1 MPQNSSA
8 TGVPVVPSTPV
19 TPSPSLGHGE
29 GFPCPTAAPAQTQL
43 SPTVTGQGPWSKE
56 GGPGGGHRCHLPALP
71 PAHMCHLRD
80 SDPGLHGDMGTLA
93 PMGMGTLVLVLHG
106 DMGTV
111 PLPTQH
117 RCPAGW
123 AVALWISVQILGKSR
138 SISAPLEAAGPRRT
152 SRGGWQLR
160 RLSQHRDLCTLCL
173 PSSPRWCFLGGSHPG
188 PADGTCPLSCGDAN
202 RGPTAKALSAHLV
215 MERELGCL
223 PALLRYLACTFVNH
237 RSLCKQTHPQPS
249 ASHRP
254 GNSAARPSILFGCA
268 PARSAAPDKTFW
280 LLSLPASHLGTVGLR
295 EEGAVGRGPMSP
307 GDAPWHGCA
316 AAPQRAPSHLR
327 LKRNVKASRKSKH

>member
-1 MPQNSSA
+1 MGSGTVDQRTDFGQIPQHLRPIGSCRAQEDLAWRLAASEA
-8 TGVPVVPSTPV
+8 V
-19 TPSPSLGHGE
+19 TAQGPLHPLPSL
-29 GFPCPTAAPAQTQL
+29 Q
-43 SPTVTGQGPWSKE
+43 PTVVFS
-56 GGPGGGHRCHLPALP
+56 
-71 PAHMCHLRD
+71 
-80 SDPGLHGDMGTLA
+80 
-93 PMGMGTLVLVLHG
+93 
-106 DMGTV
+106 
-111 PLPTQH
+111 
-117 RCPAGW
+117 
-123 AVALWISVQILGKSR
+123 
-138 SISAPLEAAGPRRT
+138 
-152 SRGGWQLR
+152 
-160 RLSQHRDLCTLCL
+160 
-173 PSSPRWCFLGGSHPG
+173 GGSHPG
-188 PADGTCPLSCGDAN
+188 PADRTCPLSRGDAN